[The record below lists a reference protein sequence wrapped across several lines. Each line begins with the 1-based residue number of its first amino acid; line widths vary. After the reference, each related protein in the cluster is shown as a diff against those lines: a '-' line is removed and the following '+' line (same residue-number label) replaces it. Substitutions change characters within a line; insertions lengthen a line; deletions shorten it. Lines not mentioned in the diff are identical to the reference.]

1 MAGIAIALGVAQLA
15 GAGMSFY
22 QASQEKKKIKEAEK
36 EADKYMAEA
45 RKSLEVNFKKS
56 IAIQKKPYELKR
68 EAALASG
75 AQATEAL
82 RESDRGMGRVG
93 AVYGLQQENQRKIA
107 AAMGQEM
114 YNLDYLVAE
123 EDSRLRDAG
132 TNMDLAEV
140 TGSQLAA
147 ADAEVRRSQQIQQ
160 GVEGVTGA
168 FTTAAKA
175 KPLYKGEDN
184 QFSNISPEEVTSM
197 TTAADASAS
206 RTAPTVTTPPN
217 NSSVFPPGY
226 GNSGRDIGRN
236 IQQPT
241 PNGFSIDPFAPMTSY
256 PNYVQNYR

>member
-45 RKSLEVNFKKS
+45 RKSLEVNFNES
-56 IAIQKKPYELKR
+56 LSLYDYELER
-68 EAALASG
+68 EASLSAG

-82 RESDRGMGRVG
+82 TESDRGMGRVG
-93 AVYGLQQENQRKIA
+93 AVYGQTQDALSAIA
-107 AAMGQEM
+107 SKTSRDK
-114 YNLDYLVAE
+114 YDLDYLVAQ

-132 TNMDLAEV
+132 TRMDLGEV
-140 TGSQLAA
+140 TGSQIAA
-147 ADAEVRRSQQIQQ
+147 ADAETRRSQQIQQ
-160 GVEGVTGA
+160 GVSGVTGA